1 VANLQIKGID
11 DALYT
16 QIKELAASEN
26 RSISQQILFLVKR
39 YIASKKQFEKAK
51 TSAQV
56 LLELSGSW
64 EDNWGADE
72 IISVAMFLLDTDTV
86 IYNLKGNA
94 NVQKNLRQHINDSIK
109 ISVITLMELYYGA
122 RKSQKVF
129 VNLAKIKILE
139 QSIETIPV
147 GLESTE
153 IFGLLKAQLE
163 ISGNRLDDFDLI
175 IASCAM
181 AHNLTLVTNN
191 TKHFKRIDGLK
202 LANWA

>member
-1 VANLQIKGID
+1 
-11 DALYT
+11 
-16 QIKELAASEN
+16 
-26 RSISQQILFLVKR
+26 
-39 YIASKKQFEKAK
+39 
-51 TSAQV
+51 
-56 LLELSGSW
+56 
-64 EDNWGADE
+64 
-72 IISVAMFLLDTDTV
+72 MFLLDTDTV